1 MATLAR
7 HGIGYREIEQATGI
21 PSTTARR
28 YARRF
33 ATFLPCRVVDRA
45 ARFPAE
51 SVETFKRI
59 HALFVEG
66 KRTEEVAAILAGEL
80 PQVHEISTPATD
92 AATVA
97 TAGDPAGLVAV
108 VPLLERLTVAVEAL
122 AAAQAETVA
131 LLREAR
137 ERPPDCPVEATE
149 AKSQGDARQE
159 EKTARKRPL
168 WRSLLGRWGK

>member
-1 MATLAR
+1 MASVAR
-7 HGIGYREIEQATGI
+7 HGIGYREIEQETGI

-33 ATFLPCRVVDRA
+33 PSFLPCRVVDRA

-80 PQVHEISTPATD
+80 PQVHEISTPATF

-97 TAGDPAGLVAV
+97 TAGDPAALL
-108 VPLLERLTVAVEAL
+108 PMLERLTVAVEAL

-137 ERPPDCPVEATE
+137 ERPSNCPVEATE
-149 AKSQGDARQE
+149 DKSQGDTRQGE
-159 EKTARKRPL
+159 ETARKRPFW
-168 WRSLLGRWGK
+168 WRWFSGK

>member
-1 MATLAR
+1 MAIVAR
-7 HGIGYREIEQATGI
+7 HGIGYREIEQETGI

-33 ATFLPCRVVDRA
+33 PSFLPCRVVDRA

-80 PQVHEISTPATD
+80 PQVHEISTPATV

-97 TAGDPAGLVAV
+97 TAGDPAALL
-108 VPLLERLTVAVEAL
+108 PMLERLTVAVEAL

-137 ERPPDCPVEATE
+137 ERPRDCPIEATE
-149 AKSQGDARQE
+149 GKSQGEARQKE
-159 EKTARKRPL
+159 ETARKRPFW
-168 WRSLLGRWGK
+168 WRWFSGK